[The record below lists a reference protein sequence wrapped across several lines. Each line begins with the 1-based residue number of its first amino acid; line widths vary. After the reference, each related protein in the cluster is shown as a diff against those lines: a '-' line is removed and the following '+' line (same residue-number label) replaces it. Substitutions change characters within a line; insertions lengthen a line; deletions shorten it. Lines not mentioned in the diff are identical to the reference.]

1 MSDLRRAPD
10 DVLAARSADGDAAA
24 FGMLVRRHA
33 PFLLAFATRL
43 TGSRADA
50 DDCVQDALITAWQKL
65 PELEDPAKVR
75 AWMTTIVSRSVTTRL
90 RSQHPSD
97 SLDGVDVVSEEPGP
111 ERAAIA
117 ASQLD
122 ALQAALATLTP
133 EQRSVW
139 VLKEVGG
146 ASYEEIAEQ
155 LETSVSTVRGRLA
168 RARQALL
175 ERMEEW
181 R

>member
-1 MSDLRRAPD
+1 MTDLGGVPD
-10 DVLAARSADGDAAA
+10 EVLASRAADGDANA
-24 FGMLVRRHA
+24 FGTLVRRHA
-33 PFLLAFATRL
+33 PFLIAFATKL

-65 PELEDPAKVR
+65 PDLEDPSKVR
-75 AWMTTIVSRSVTTRL
+75 AWLTTIVSRNATSRM
-90 RSQHPSD
+90 RSRRQAD
-97 SLDGVDVVSEEPGP
+97 SIDDLEVESAEPGP
-111 ERAAIA
+111 ERSAIA
-117 ASQLD
+117 SSQLD
-122 ALQAALATLTP
+122 ALNAALQTLTP

-146 ASYEEIAEQ
+146 NSYEEIAEQ
-155 LETSVSTVRGRLA
+155 VGASVATVRGRLA